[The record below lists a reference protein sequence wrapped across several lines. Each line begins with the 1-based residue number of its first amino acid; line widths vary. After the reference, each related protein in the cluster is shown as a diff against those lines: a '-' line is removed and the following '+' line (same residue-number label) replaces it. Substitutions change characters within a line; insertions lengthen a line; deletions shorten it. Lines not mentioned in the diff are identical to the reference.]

1 MSPLHV
7 PVDVTALPK
16 REVRVRDLSRITLRG
31 AGTVVILPGDE
42 VSLRR
47 LSANVI
53 DNAWRY
59 GTRAEISVAVA
70 DQWLSIDIEDDGP
83 GIPHE
88 EHDAVLEPFYRIES
102 SRNRATGGKWPWPCD
117 RAAGRQGTW
126 RHLEHHKFATRG
138 CARSDDV
145 SSQVDRSRDHRIS
158 ECWLIAVCRVACI
171 AKG

>member
-102 SRNRATGGKWPWPCD
+102 SRNRATGGS
-117 RAAGRQGTW
+117 
-126 RHLEHHKFATRG
+126 EHHKFATRG